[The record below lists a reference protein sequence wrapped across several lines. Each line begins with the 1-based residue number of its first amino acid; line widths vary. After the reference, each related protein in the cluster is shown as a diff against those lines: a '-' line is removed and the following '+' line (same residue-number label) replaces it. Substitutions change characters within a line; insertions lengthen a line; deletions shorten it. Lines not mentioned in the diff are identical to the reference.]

1 MAASVT
7 VPDRRAGVLLT
18 IVLAAMAMLGPFS
31 IDTPF
36 PAFATMRADFGVG
49 ADAMQLVVSTYL
61 FAFAAMTPFHG
72 PLSDAV
78 GRRPVILGGL
88 AAYTI
93 ASIGC
98 AFAPSL
104 PVLLAF
110 RVLQGLSAGGAT
122 IIGRTIVRD
131 LFEGAEAQRLMSR
144 IMMIFGLAPAVA
156 PIIGGWLLR
165 VGPWPGIFWFV
176 TGFALLLIVAVVFVI
191 PETHPPERR
200 TPMRLGPMLA
210 DLWKV
215 SRNGEFQR
223 MNGAITLAFAGQF
236 LYIGAA
242 AIFVVDLLG
251 KGPDDFWMF
260 FVPMISG
267 IVIGAWISG
276 RSAGRVSGR
285 RLVTAAIAF
294 STLAGLVNIGLAL
307 VFGAALPYAV
317 IGPFLIALGTGTAF
331 PTVQISLLDLFP
343 EARGAAASVAG
354 VLPLA
359 VNALLAAV
367 LAPVVTD
374 TVVHLA
380 VASAVLVLLGGLCW
394 VWHLATSRADHA
406 PPEDSPEY
414 EPLDNL

>member
-1 MAASVT
+1 MAASLAI
-7 VPDRRAGVLLT
+7 PERRAGVLLT
-18 IVLAAMAMLGPFS
+18 VVLAAMSMLGPFS

-36 PAFATMRADFGVG
+36 PAFATMRTDFGVG

-61 FAFAAMTPFHG
+61 IAFAAMTPFHG

-78 GRRPVILGGL
+78 GRRPVIVGGL
-88 AAYTI
+88 AAYAA
-93 ASIGC
+93 ASVGC
-98 AFAPSL
+98 AFATSL
-104 PVLLAF
+104 PTLLLF

-131 LFEGAEAQRLMSR
+131 LFEGPEAQRLMSR

-176 TGFALLLIVAVVFVI
+176 TGFALFLIVAVLLVI

-200 TPMRLGPMLA
+200 TPMRLGPMLT
-210 DLWKV
+210 DLARV
-215 SRNGEFQR
+215 GRNGEFQR
-223 MNGAITLAFAGQF
+223 MSAAITLAFAGQF

-251 KGPDDFWMF
+251 KGADDFWMF

-276 RSAGRVSGR
+276 RAAGRVSGR
-285 RLVTAAIAF
+285 RLVTVAIAF
-294 STLAGLVNIGLAL
+294 STLAGIVNIGLAM
-307 VFGAALPYAV
+307 VFGPVLPYAV

-359 VNALLAAV
+359 VNAVLAVA

-380 VASAVLVLLGGLCW
+380 LASAVLVALGGLFW
-394 VWHLATSRADHA
+394 GWHLLTSRADHS
-406 PPEDSPEY
+406 PPVEPQEY
-414 EPLDNL
+414 EPIDNL